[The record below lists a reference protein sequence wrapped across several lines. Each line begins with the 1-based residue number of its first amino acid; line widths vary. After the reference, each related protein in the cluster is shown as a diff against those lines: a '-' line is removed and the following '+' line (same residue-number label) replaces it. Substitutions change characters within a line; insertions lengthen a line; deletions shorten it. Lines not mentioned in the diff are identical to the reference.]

1 MARYT
6 NNSALSAALRQTQA
20 PESPASFGSFGA
32 TELFCP
38 KCQCSMPVREKM
50 LLVIPGGELFD
61 YCCKQCGTTV
71 GKKQTGPR

>member
-1 MARYT
+1 
-6 NNSALSAALRQTQA
+6 
-20 PESPASFGSFGA
+20 
-32 TELFCP
+32 
-38 KCQCSMPVREKM
+38 M